1 MIEIETEFGLLSVET
16 IDSKNFIS
24 ISKKDRSD
32 QRLIGWI
39 DAGSITANS
48 YAALLHCISKLSNIF
63 LEIMRY
69 EAKLHLFL
77 SIPLTNPFRD
87 ALLRMQIENTG
98 QTLAVRKY
106 IEEYN
111 QSYTWT
117 TYPKHGEQFEIEDSR
132 NSDPIALMTP
142 YGEFYLNQID
152 DYSFEVIK
160 VTDNTEKILGLIR
173 VPYEELP
180 SDIMIAAFV
189 QMLDIIYADTM
200 DIIWKKTHETSKR
213 TAEAIKYMFNYDK
226 LRRALRKK
234 GIE

>member
-24 ISKKDRSD
+24 ISKNDRSD
-32 QRLIGWI
+32 QKLIGWI
-39 DAGSITANS
+39 DVGSMNSNS
-48 YAALLHCISKLSNIF
+48 YTALLHCISKLNNIF

-77 SIPLTNPFRD
+77 SIPLSNPFRD
-87 ALLRMQIENTG
+87 AVLRMQIENTG

-111 QSYTWT
+111 QSHVWT
-117 TYPKHGEQFEIEDSR
+117 TYPKHGEQFEIDESR

-152 DYSFEVIK
+152 AYSFEVIK
-160 VTDNTEKILGLIR
+160 VTDNTEKVLGLIR

-180 SDIMIAAFV
+180 SDILISAFT
-189 QMLDIIYADTM
+189 QMLDVIHTDAM